1 MDVFHDEQP
10 SHKSSHKKNNFWR
23 HEHIQS
29 LANNKRF
36 NCMQHVVLGALVM
49 LIENINLK
57 VGATNGTIGII
68 TKLEFNL
75 KDNICNIFVAFN
87 PSRYM

>member
-1 MDVFHDEQP
+1 M
-10 SHKSSHKKNNFWR
+10 SSMTNNLVINQVTKKNNFWR

-57 VGATNGTIGII
+57 VGATNGTIGKNQFKTNMIFKDI
-68 TKLEFNL
+68 FTKHHFL
-75 KDNICNIFVAFN
+75 
-87 PSRYM
+87 

>member
-1 MDVFHDEQP
+1 
-10 SHKSSHKKNNFWR
+10 
-23 HEHIQS
+23 
-29 LANNKRF
+29 
-36 NCMQHVVLGALVM
+36 M

-75 KDNICNIFVAFN
+75 KHNIYNIFVAFN